1 MFWENAKHCR
11 EYTAP
16 LDKNTLK
23 KRQRVWYNPIYTE
36 SWEKARGLVC
46 MREDTTMEP
55 TKFDIKFAAIR
66 RAVIEQVFSRM
77 NDQQK
82 EAIFCTEGPLLVLAG
97 AGSGKTSVLIHRIIN
112 ILRFGHGYDSPYATP
127 GAEMEDLAFLADYL
141 SNPLPEH
148 QERAMQLCA
157 VDPVKPWQIVAITF
171 TNKAAKELQNRLTS
185 AVGEAD
191 ASAIWAHTFHTCC
204 LRILRRDIER
214 LGYSRTFTIYDED
227 DKKRVITDLIRRLKL
242 DDKVFEPRKV
252 MNEISRAKD
261 NLITPR
267 TFAVERRGEYYM
279 GRIAELYA
287 LYEKEMRLNN
297 ALDFDDIILKT
308 IQLLRENPDVL
319 EHYQQKFHYVLVD
332 EYQDTNHAQY
342 VLTSLLAGGHH
353 NICVVGDDDQ
363 SIYKFRGATITN
375 ILEFEQQYQNARVI
389 RLEQNYRSTGTILD
403 AANDLIRNNVGRK
416 GKELW
421 TEQTGG
427 SKIKLHRSDTQEN
440 EAEYIV
446 RHVLEGVEQ
455 GRKWG
460 DFAVL
465 YRNNVLSNAVESAFR
480 RQSIPY
486 RIYKGRDFFSRAE
499 IRDMFA
505 YLWVIENPSDTL
517 RLKRII
523 NVPARKIGA
532 RSIEIAEQLAEQE
545 GVSLFSVVQHADEY
559 SELGRSAA
567 AMKRF
572 AQMIEELRGL
582 LAEVSLSE
590 FYEAMLDLTGYQ
602 DALEYKDDAESRSRL
617 ENIMELKSNIVSY
630 EEKSEHP
637 TLSEFLEEMALYTD
651 GDKQEDENDTV
662 LLMTMHAA
670 KGLEFPVVFLCG
682 MEDGL
687 FPSFRVEGSE
697 EDIEEERRLCYVA
710 ITRAKEQ
717 LYLTCAERRLMYGQT
732 RYAHPSRFLQ
742 EIPEKLLDSNL
753 SRGQQLGD
761 MGTQSRTPSA
771 TVNPSYRAPSALSA
785 STGAAALFAVGDC
798 VVHKVFG
805 EGMVTSVKPM
815 GGDQLLEIAFTEK
828 GTKRL
833 MAKSASQ
840 FMQKRD

>member
-1 MFWENAKHCR
+1 
-11 EYTAP
+11 
-16 LDKNTLK
+16 
-23 KRQRVWYNPIYTE
+23 
-36 SWEKARGLVC
+36 
-46 MREDTTMEP
+46 MEP
-55 TKFDIKFAAIR
+55 TKFDIQFAAIR
-66 RAVIEQVFSRM
+66 RAVIERVFSRM
-77 NDQQK
+77 NDRQK

-127 GAEMEDLAFLADYL
+127 GAGMEDLAFLADYL
-141 SNPLPEH
+141 EHPAPEH
-148 QERAMQLCA
+148 QERAMRLCA
-157 VDPVKPWQIVAITF
+157 VEPTKPWQIVASTF
-171 TNKAAKELQNRLTS
+171 TNKAAQELQNRLTS

-204 LRILRRDIER
+204 LRMLRRDIDR
-214 LGYSRTFTIYDED
+214 LGYSSTFTIYDED
-227 DKKRVITDLIRRLKL
+227 DKKRVITDLIRKLKL
-242 DDKVFEPRKV
+242 DDKIFEPRKI
-252 MNEISRAKD
+252 MNEISHAKD

-267 TFAVERRGEYYM
+267 TFEVDRRGEFYM
-279 GRIAELYA
+279 GRVAELYA
-287 LYEKEMRLNN
+287 LYEKEMRANN

-308 IQLLRENPDVL
+308 IQLLRENPDIL
-319 EHYQQKFHYVLVD
+319 EHYQQKFRYVLVD

-342 VLTSLLAGGHH
+342 VLTSLLAGGHK

-375 ILEFEQQYQNARVI
+375 ILEFEQQYEHAHVV
-389 RLEQNYRSTGTILD
+389 RLEQNYRSTDTILD
-403 AANDLIRNNVGRK
+403 AANGLIRNNQNRK

-421 TEQTGG
+421 TEHKGG
-427 SKIKLHRSDTQEN
+427 NKIKVHRSDTQEN

-446 RHVLEGVEQ
+446 RQILEGVER
-455 GRKWG
+455 GRKWS

-505 YLWVIENPSDTL
+505 YLWVIENPNDTL

-523 NVPARKIGA
+523 NVPARKIGT
-532 RSIEIAEQLAEQE
+532 RSIEIAEQIAEQE
-545 GVSLFSVVQHADEY
+545 GVPLFEVVRCADTY
-559 SELGRSAA
+559 SELGRGAA

-572 AQMIEELRGL
+572 AQMIEELRQL
-582 LAEVSLSE
+582 RNEISLSA
-590 FYEAMLDLTGYQ
+590 FYEDMLALTGYQ
-602 DALEYKDDAESRSRL
+602 ESLENKGDAESRSRL

-630 EEKSEHP
+630 EEKSEMP
-637 TLSEFLEEMALYTD
+637 NLSEFLEEMALYTD
-651 GDKQEDENDTV
+651 ADKQDEEEDTV

-687 FPSFRVEGSE
+687 FPSFRIEE
-697 EDIEEERRLCYVA
+697 NDEDIEEERRLCYVA
-710 ITRAKEQ
+710 VTRAKQE

-742 EIPEKLLDSNL
+742 EIPEELMDSNCVRAQRMNDP
-753 SRGQQLGD
+753 SVQPR
-761 MGTQSRTPSA
+761 RTSP
-771 TVNPSYRAPSALSA
+771 TVNQSYRAASGLSA
-785 STGAAALFAVGDC
+785 GAASATCFAVGDC
-798 VVHKVFG
+798 VVHRAFG

-815 GGDQLLEIAFTEK
+815 GGDQLLEIAFAQK

-840 FMQKRD
+840 FMQKR

>member
-1 MFWENAKHCR
+1 
-11 EYTAP
+11 
-16 LDKNTLK
+16 
-23 KRQRVWYNPIYTE
+23 
-36 SWEKARGLVC
+36 
-46 MREDTTMEP
+46 MEP
-55 TKFDIKFAAIR
+55 TKFDIQFAAIR
-66 RAVIEQVFSRM
+66 RAVIERVFSRM
-77 NDQQK
+77 NDRQK

-127 GAEMEDLAFLADYL
+127 GAGMEDLAFLADYL
-141 SNPLPEH
+141 EHPAPEH
-148 QERAMQLCA
+148 QERAMRLCA
-157 VDPVKPWQIVAITF
+157 VEPTKPWQIVAITF
-171 TNKAAKELQNRLTS
+171 TNKAAQELQNRLTS

-204 LRILRRDIER
+204 LRMLRRDIDR
-214 LGYSRTFTIYDED
+214 LGYSSTFTIYDED
-227 DKKRVITDLIRRLKL
+227 DKKRVITDLIRKLKL
-242 DDKVFEPRKV
+242 DDKIFEPRKI

-267 TFAVERRGEYYM
+267 TFEVDRRGEFYM
-279 GRIAELYA
+279 GRVAELYA
-287 LYEKEMRLNN
+287 LYEKEMRANN

-308 IQLLRENPDVL
+308 IQLLRENPDIL
-319 EHYQQKFHYVLVD
+319 EHYQQKFRYVLVD

-342 VLTSLLAGGHH
+342 VLTSLLAGGHK

-375 ILEFEQQYQNARVI
+375 ILEFEQQYEHAHVV
-389 RLEQNYRSTGTILD
+389 RLEQNYRSTDTILD
-403 AANDLIRNNVGRK
+403 AANGLIRNNQNRK

-421 TEQTGG
+421 TEHKGG
-427 SKIKLHRSDTQEN
+427 NKIKVHRSDTQEN

-446 RHVLEGVEQ
+446 RQILEGVER
-455 GRKWG
+455 GRKWS

-505 YLWVIENPSDTL
+505 YLWVIENPNDTL

-523 NVPARKIGA
+523 NVPARKIGT
-532 RSIEIAEQLAEQE
+532 RSIEIAEQIAEQE
-545 GVSLFSVVQHADEY
+545 GVPLFEVVRCADTY
-559 SELGRSAA
+559 SELGRGAA

-572 AQMIEELRGL
+572 AQMIEELRQL
-582 LAEVSLSE
+582 RNEISLSA
-590 FYEAMLDLTGYQ
+590 FYEDMLDLTGYQ
-602 DALEYKDDAESRSRL
+602 ESLENKGDAESRSRL

-630 EEKSEHP
+630 EEKSEMP
-637 TLSEFLEEMALYTD
+637 NLSEFLEEMALYTD
-651 GDKQEDENDTV
+651 ADKQDEEEDTV

-687 FPSFRVEGSE
+687 FPSFRIEE
-697 EDIEEERRLCYVA
+697 NDEDIEEERRLCYVA
-710 ITRAKEQ
+710 VTRAKQE

-742 EIPEKLLDSNL
+742 EIPEELMDSNCVRAQRMNDP
-753 SRGQQLGD
+753 SVQPR
-761 MGTQSRTPSA
+761 RTSP
-771 TVNPSYRAPSALSA
+771 TVNQSYRAASGLSA
-785 STGAAALFAVGDC
+785 GAASATCFAVGDC
-798 VVHKVFG
+798 VVHRAFG

-815 GGDQLLEIAFTEK
+815 GGDQLLEIAFAQK

-840 FMQKRD
+840 FMQKR